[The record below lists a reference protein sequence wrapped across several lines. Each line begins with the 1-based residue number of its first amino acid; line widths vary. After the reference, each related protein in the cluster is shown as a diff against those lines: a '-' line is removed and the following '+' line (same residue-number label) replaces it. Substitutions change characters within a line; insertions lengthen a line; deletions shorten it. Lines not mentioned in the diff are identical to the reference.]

1 MQRRLLA
8 TLVTCLGLTAV
19 VPGCVGSTVPA
30 ADPTQYT
37 ENARL
42 AYENALVPFF
52 DRDWEV
58 ATPLLQEVSKQYAY
72 SRYARLAELRLADIQ
87 WEQGA
92 FAESVTAY
100 REFVRAYPNDP
111 EVSYARFRI
120 AKGLYEQRSDS
131 ILMPPLEER
140 DLAVLT
146 DSRQAILAF
155 LQDYPD
161 YQRTPE
167 LEYLLEVVTG
177 TLARHELYVSRFYLD
192 RGELA
197 PAEARARWVLS
208 HFPEADVAPES
219 LVLLGEVLLMERKY
233 GEARRTFQLVLDVHP
248 SSPYTV
254 PARRFLD
261 EMPPGTEELG
271 PTPAPIPSPAVEASE
286 RG

>member
-1 MQRRLLA
+1 MRSPLLA
-8 TLVTCLGLTAV
+8 ALVASVGLALGTSACS
-19 VPGCVGSTVPA
+19 GASRPA

-58 ATPLLQEVSKQYAY
+58 ATPLFEEVSKQYAY

-87 WEQGA
+87 WEQGNYTEA
-92 FAESVTAY
+92 VSGY

-111 EVSYARFRI
+111 EVAYARFRV
-120 AKGLYEQRSDS
+120 AKGLYEERSES

-146 DSRQAILAF
+146 DARQAILGF
-155 LQDYPD
+155 LQDFPD
-161 YQRTPE
+161 YRQTPE
-167 LEYLLEVVTG
+167 LEYLLQVVTG
-177 TLARHELYVSRFYLD
+177 TLARHEIYVSRYYLD
-192 RGELA
+192 RGELH
-197 PAEARARWVLS
+197 PAEARARWSLA
-208 HFPEADVAPES
+208 HYPEADVAPEC
-219 LVLLGEVLLMERKY
+219 LVLLGEVLLMEHKY
-233 GEARRTFQLVLDVHP
+233 AEARSTFQLVLDTHP
-248 SSPYTV
+248 DSPFTV

-261 EMPPGTEELG
+261 EMPQVPETQV
-271 PTPAPIPSPAVEASE
+271 PAVAPATPAAAVSE